1 MLPEHVDPYCNG
13 PCLSETH
20 LVLNCIENIMKNFVF
35 YNKATIVDVRY
46 TIKAGCSYGPERGIL
61 LVYEVVILLW
71 FLPQS
76 QILVWCH
83 PGNFDVSEHLQAEQN
98 NAYNTANQILL
109 GLGFMFARPAL
120 LL

>member
-20 LVLNCIENIMKNFVF
+20 LVLNCIEDITKNFVF
-35 YNKATIVDVRY
+35 YNKATIEDVRD
-46 TIKAGCSYGPERGIL
+46 TIKAGCSYGPER
-61 LVYEVVILLW
+61 
-71 FLPQS
+71 
-76 QILVWCH
+76 
-83 PGNFDVSEHLQAEQN
+83 GNFDVSEHLQAEQN

-109 GLGFMFARPAL
+109 GLGFMFARPTL